1 MKKSIKLL
9 IIFTGKGLGKNEDG
23 ISTAR
28 KPILKFDNHGLGH
41 DAGEEFTNN
50 WWDKLFNKAAQN
62 ITVDVDNNKEIKMTA
77 KTDKSLEFSAS
88 TNRGAYSSFIKTS
101 KLIGSSVHHYDRVP
115 EVTESRVS
123 FQVLTDEELFAAC
136 GGRTAHKG
144 ARHGLKLSGKLS
156 RIEKQEKI
164 LLKKMRKVS
173 LSDSEKDDSVTE
185 KKLKKLKKQKENTE
199 KYETAEDYT
208 QNASIVK
215 KKKKPKKSVSFNET
229 VTKIYPA
236 DFDASFESEISSMR
250 DENSNEP
257 NLENLGSGSDEG
269 KILLLF

>member
-1 MKKSIKLL
+1 M
-9 IIFTGKGLGKNEDG
+9 
-23 ISTAR
+23 
-28 KPILKFDNHGLGH
+28 KFDNHGLGH
-41 DAGEEFTNN
+41 DAGAEFANN

-62 ITVDVDNNKEIKMTA
+62 IAVEVDNNKEVKIKT
-77 KTDKSLEFSAS
+77 KTDKSVDFPEN
-88 TNRGAYSSFIKTS
+88 TNRGAYTAFIKTS
-101 KLIGSSVHHYDRVP
+101 KLRGSSVHRCNKVP
-115 EVTESRVS
+115 RVS
-123 FQVLTDEELFAAC
+123 ESPISFQSLTDEELFAAC

-144 ARHGLKLSGKLS
+144 ARHGLKCNGKLS
-156 RIEKQEKI
+156 RLEKQEKI

-173 LSDSEKDDSVTE
+173 LSDSEKDDNVTE

-199 KYETAEDYT
+199 KFQTVDDFT

-229 VTKIYPA
+229 VMKIYPA
-236 DFDASFESEISSMR
+236 DLDGSFDSEINSMR

-269 KILLLF
+269 KNYSFLNCFFHSKWLWLYKNL